1 MKSVIEHNEIGIFT
15 PIDQMERQFK
25 YKSAAHVSQ
34 LKEDRNGNKTF
45 LEKLN
50 DFDEGNNEYLCSLN
64 PLERERKAPLR
75 FMF

>member
-34 LKEDRNGNKTF
+34 LKEDITSDGAG
-45 LEKLN
+45 EPV
-50 DFDEGNNEYLCSLN
+50 ESVIHHVNNRSSFNL
-64 PLERERKAPLR
+64 
-75 FMF
+75 